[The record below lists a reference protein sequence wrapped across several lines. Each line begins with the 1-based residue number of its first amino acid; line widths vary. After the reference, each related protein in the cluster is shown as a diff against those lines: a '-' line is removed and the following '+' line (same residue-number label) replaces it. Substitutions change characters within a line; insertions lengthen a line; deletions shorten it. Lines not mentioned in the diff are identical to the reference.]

1 MNSSYLKKCWEHEM
15 SEELKRAL
23 SYVEWKNLKDE
34 NRIHMIRYFI
44 AGELYNEA
52 LKGIEQYGYQFLD
65 KQQLCTICLYAL
77 TTLSTRRSE
86 LLVANGTYSS
96 IAVLPI
102 TTPAQN
108 CWLRCVNMHSQG
120 ERKTVRSLHI
130 CKDISTEPRKRCWQY
145 LKQETKVVCMTAFLW
160 KVC

>member
-1 MNSSYLKKCWEHEM
+1 MKTMNSSYLKKCWIITGNHEM

-65 KQQLCTICLYAL
+65 KQQLCTICLYG
-77 TTLSTRRSE
+77 TDNIKCQTLR
-86 LLVANGTYSS
+86 
-96 IAVLPI
+96 
-102 TTPAQN
+102 
-108 CWLRCVNMHSQG
+108 
-120 ERKTVRSLHI
+120 TVG
-130 CKDISTEPRKRCWQY
+130 
-145 LKQETKVVCMTAFLW
+145 
-160 KVC
+160 